1 MKISII
7 GIVVQTNLDRNVDRN
22 LIKIT
27 FNVHVKFDWD
37 LRLINWEIYAN
48 NSYIV
53 VGNNFGNCV
62 EVNLDLFEGD

>member
-1 MKISII
+1 M
-7 GIVVQTNLDRNVDRN
+7 
-22 LIKIT
+22 
-27 FNVHVKFDWD
+27 HVKFDWD

>member
-1 MKISII
+1 M
-7 GIVVQTNLDRNVDRN
+7 
-22 LIKIT
+22 
-27 FNVHVKFDWD
+27 HVKFDWD

-48 NSYIV
+48 KSYKV